1 MLAAVSAAGIFE
13 PPFVLFPG
21 VDFTGANPD
30 DFNVGY
36 TKNGWMN
43 SECFY
48 MWLTSLFYLLIAN
61 KVAFPVLIL
70 LDGHTS
76 HINIAVAEF
85 CIDKGIILFCFPAH
99 ASHILQPLD
108 VSVFGPMKKT
118 WNSELEAFHKE
129 HRIPMARKHFFKV
142 FNKTWMKAAK
152 QDNGVSGF
160 KSTRLVPLNPE
171 RVDYLFF
178 FRRNSPRFNSG
189 I

>member
-21 VDFTGANPD
+21 FDFTGANPD

-48 MWLTSLFYLLIAN
+48 MWLTSLFYLSIAN
-61 KVAFPVLIL
+61 KIAFPVLIL

-85 CIDKGIILFCFPAH
+85 CID
-99 ASHILQPLD
+99 
-108 VSVFGPMKKT
+108 
-118 WNSELEAFHKE
+118 
-129 HRIPMARKHFFKV
+129 
-142 FNKTWMKAAK
+142 
-152 QDNGVSGF
+152 
-160 KSTRLVPLNPE
+160 
-171 RVDYLFF
+171 
-178 FRRNSPRFNSG
+178 
-189 I
+189 